1 MPLFQNAKARA
12 AASPASEETGPGP
25 EADAVET
32 GAGASI
38 TERLPSVI
46 GTSRKEQLDVSKI
59 FLAYM
64 VAHGDPMRAAQ
75 IAQCNPEDVLFL
87 ATTELW
93 DSKLAQ
99 QAILKGATPEEARE
113 RTRELNR
120 ATNYVQALRMRE
132 LVDRT
137 IKWCYEDEKHILNF
151 CTEVDKQGKKI
162 FSTKPML
169 ELAKAA
175 EVAQN
180 LLYRAL
186 GDVIPRDGQTG
197 ANPGNSL
204 KDLHRLMVAMGD
216 HLSGPDKLQRNPVT
230 LAAETVAVEEPKTEF
245 LDADTALGADQ
256 PVVT

>member
-1 MPLFQNAKARA
+1 MKDVP
-12 AASPASEETGPGP
+12 
-25 EADAVET
+25 
-32 GAGASI
+32 
-38 TERLPSVI
+38 
-46 GTSRKEQLDVSKI
+46 RKELLDVSKI

-64 VAHGDPMRAAQ
+64 VSHGDIRRTAQ
-75 IAQCNPEDVLFL
+75 VAQCGADDVVYL
-87 ATTELW
+87 ASTELW
-93 DSKLAQ
+93 DQKLAQ
-99 QAILKGATPEEARE
+99 QSVLTGASPEEARE

-137 IKWCYEDEKHILNF
+137 IKWCYEDEKNILNF
-151 CTEVDKQGKKI
+151 CIEIDKQGKKI

-169 ELAKAA
+169 ELVKAA

-186 GDVIPRDGQTG
+186 GDVIPRDGVTG

-216 HLSGPDKLQRNPVT
+216 HLTGTKQSEVHVVPIDPAQPEN
-230 LAAETVAVEEPKTEF
+230 ASTVLKPKPQF
-245 LDADTALGADQ
+245 LDADAALDDSQAGSPQ
-256 PVVT
+256 VSQ